1 MKWLSP
7 RHIPEPVSTTLTI
20 FAIYSLASVLV
31 WVLVAPAQ
39 QEFLPEITPFA
50 SLIFLPHGVRVLA
63 TALVGARAVPGLL
76 IGEVTGNYLLWE
88 VTEAPALVLTSVTG
102 ALVCWFAFD
111 MLRRLGVNAYY
122 LRTDSSPPPL
132 PSFLL
137 AGIVAS
143 ALNAFL
149 RAAVFEGMIPPG
161 DVTAVIAACVT
172 GDVTGLLLFII
183 LAKLAM
189 LLIPAWTK

>member
-7 RHIPEPVSTTLTI
+7 RQILALVSTTLAI
-20 FAIYSLASVLV
+20 FAIFSLSGVLV
-31 WVLVAPAQ
+31 WLLVAPAQ
-39 QEFLPEITPFA
+39 RELLPEITPYA
-50 SLIFLPHGVRVLA
+50 SLIFLPHGVRVLS
-63 TALVGARAVPGLL
+63 TALVGPRATPGLL
-76 IGEVTGNYLLWE
+76 LGELTGNYLLWE
-88 VTEAPALVLTSVTG
+88 VTQAPALILASLTG

-111 MLRRLGVNAYY
+111 MLRWLGVNAYY
-122 LRTDSSPPPL
+122 LRTDSTPPAL
-132 PSFLL
+132 ASFLL
-137 AGIVAS
+137 AGMVAS

-161 DVTAVIAACVT
+161 DVTAVIATCVT